1 MNKCDDY
8 VAYPSEIGPYCK
20 FKKTVDFDCENCDRK
35 PSSSEFKVNL
45 FSDVQG
51 VDLIGTIDMEDFT
64 HESAVLTVMRRKLTV
79 NKFIEVESNSN
90 YVRSSEVKAFNVLK
104 VNAVDDNNFKQVIRY
119 DQT

>member
-20 FKKTVDFDCENCDRK
+20 FKKTVDFSCENCERK
-35 PSSSEFKVNL
+35 DNNDIIHKVKL
-45 FSDVQG
+45 FNDVQG
-51 VDLIGTIDMEDFT
+51 TDLIGTIEMKDFKDK
-64 HESAVLTVMRRKLTV
+64 SAIVTVIRRKLTV
-79 NKFIEVESNSN
+79 NKFIEVESN